1 MKISEFEA
9 GKTEKGYQYSSF
21 LPNPIN
27 HGWEIDDP
35 RTSELLANASAA
47 LGELKA
53 YSQLVPNVDF
63 FIQMHI
69 MKEAVTSSR
78 IEGTRTNMEE
88 AFIPVEDITPERKDD
103 WNEVNNY
110 IQAMSYALDKIVEF
124 PVSNRLLRET
134 HNRLMQ
140 GVRGQHKQPGEFRT
154 SQNWIG
160 PSLKNAV
167 FVPPLHNHLPDLMG
181 DMEKFIHN
189 EALPIPHLIK
199 IAIIHYQFETI
210 HPFLDGNGRLGRLLI
225 VLYLVNFGLLDK
237 PALYLSDFFERNK
250 PDYYD
255 HLMAVRTNNKLD
267 NWIQFFLVGVQE
279 TAMTSIDVLKEVIS
293 LKGEIEA
300 EVLPRIHN
308 RKISNANQ
316 LLLHMYKQPVVQ
328 IGQVAALLGIAFGT
342 ASALVKD
349 FVRLGILREITETA
363 RNRLYVFDRYMKLFM
378 R

>member
-1 MKISEFEA
+1 MKISDFEA
-9 GKTEKGYQYSSF
+9 GKTEKSYQYNSF

-27 HGWEIDDP
+27 HGWEIDNP
-35 RTSELLANASAA
+35 RTSVLLNNASAA

-69 MKEAVTSSR
+69 AKEAVTSSR

-88 AFIPVEDITPERKDD
+88 AFIPPEEINPGRKDD
-103 WNEVNNY
+103 WTEVNNY
-110 IQAMSYALDKIVEF
+110 IEAMSFALKKIWEF
-124 PVSNRLLRET
+124 PVSNRLLRDT
-134 HNRLMQ
+134 HSRLMH

-160 PSLKNAV
+160 TSLKNAV

-189 EALPIPHLIK
+189 DGLPIPHLIK

-267 NWIQFFLVGVQE
+267 VWIQFFLMGVQE
-279 TAMTSIDVLKEVIS
+279 TASTSIKVLKEVIA
-293 LKGEIEA
+293 LKSEIEA

-308 RKISNANQ
+308 RKIPNANQ
-316 LLLHMYKQPVVQ
+316 LLLHLYKKPVVQ

-342 ASALVKD
+342 ASALIKD
-349 FVRLGILREITETA
+349 FVRLGILRENTEKA
-363 RNRLYVFDRYMKLFM
+363 RNRLYVFDRYMKLF